1 MSFEDDVRQ
10 RRQARQSASAFA
22 GLAKTAIASGKA
34 EAKAAATKE
43 AQKRSVA
50 AAKLPRSRK
59 EAQDLCKPFYR
70 TGKPCKLG
78 HKAKRN
84 TETMACTEC
93 EAVKRETADY
103 EALFSPSLQRLIDR
117 KGLGH
122 VARFSLEAI
131 QNWKPAKDYA
141 ADQAAKREEVRRWL
155 VERIESST
163 VTSLSPETLRAAGG
177 ALGLGQ
183 AAYRILEDSNPV
195 MVEATVAAMRAFGIG
210 WKTATALLPR
220 WTNSEE

>member
-1 MSFEDDVRQ
+1 MSFEDEVRQ

-34 EAKAAATKE
+34 EAKAAAAKE
-43 AQKRSVA
+43 TQKRAAA
-50 AAKLPRSRK
+50 AAKLPKSRK

-103 EALFSPSLQRLIDR
+103 EALFKPSLQRLIDR

-122 VARFSLEAI
+122 VTQFSLEAI

-141 ADQAAKREEVRRWL
+141 ADLAAKREEVRRWL

-163 VTSLSPETLRAAGG
+163 VTSLSPETLKAARAA
-177 ALGLGQ
+177 LGDGRV
-183 AAYRILEDSNPV
+183 AYQILKDSNPV
-195 MVEATVAAMRAFGIG
+195 MVEATVAAMRTFGIG
-210 WKTATALLPR
+210 WNTATHLLR
-220 WTNSEE
+220 KWTNGEE